1 MSDSDNTVAA
11 SWLRPSFQQHEP
23 ERHLTHIELM
33 DTSTHSELG
42 VRYTSV
48 KPALST
54 RRPPPDYLFGP
65 IPREF
70 GRWYFYDR
78 GAPEV
83 RLFALSDVEFFG
95 NRLLVRNDSILCLPQ
110 NGLHRSD
117 MANDLAAYKSGAGL
131 SRRSLDG
138 EFVLLAGVAYGIYGH
153 WLIDFMMRLQVLIV
167 SGYDITKCKY
177 LLPSDISNFVRDWL
191 SILGINE
198 RQFVFFDIERDICHI
213 KNALLPSNLRG
224 NGRVSPLLERAA
236 VAIRHEVLKNEIPPT
251 DAIRKIYISR
261 RKWGNVHRS
270 LRNSDEIEQIA
281 DALGFQIV
289 YPEEMSIRKQVQMFA
304 HAEFVIGEY
313 GSAMHSSIFCQSTS
327 RLLMLRGNAGH
338 PGFLQSG
345 LCEAFRQRHGY
356 VFGQVS
362 EDDPLG
368 SFVIDP
374 TDFRMCVEVMQ
385 Q

>member
-1 MSDSDNTVAA
+1 MSDSENTDE
-11 SWLRPSFQQHEP
+11 SSRFRSEFP
-23 ERHLTHIELM
+23 ENEREHTLTHIDLM
-33 DTSTHSELG
+33 DISTHSDLEVSSTLVG
-42 VRYTSV
+42 PS
-48 KPALST
+48 LSA
-54 RRPPPDYLFGP
+54 RRPTPDYLFGP

-70 GRWYFYDR
+70 GKWYYYDR

-83 RLFALSDVEFFG
+83 RLFTLSDVEFFG
-95 NRLLVRNDSILCLPQ
+95 NRLLVRNNCILCLPQ

-117 MANDLAAYKSGAGL
+117 MVNDLAAYKSGAGL
-131 SRRSLDG
+131 YRRSMEG
-138 EFVLLAGVAYGIYGH
+138 EFVLLAGAAYGIYGH
-153 WLIDFMMRLQVLIV
+153 WLIDFMMRLQVLI
-167 SGYDITKCKY
+167 SAGYDIATCKY
-177 LLPSDISNFVRDWL
+177 LLPSDISNFIRDWL
-191 SILGINE
+191 SILGITE
-198 RQFVFFDIERDICHI
+198 RQLVFFDVERDICHI
-213 KNALLPSNLRG
+213 KHALLPSNLRG

-236 VAIRHEVLKNEIPPT
+236 VAIRHEVLKNEVPPS

-281 DALGFQIV
+281 DAMGFQVV

-313 GSAMHSSIFCQSTS
+313 GSAMHSSIFCKSTS
-327 RLLMLRGNAGH
+327 RFLMLRGNAGH

-356 VFGQVS
+356 VFGAVS

-374 TDFRMCVEVMQ
+374 ADFRMCVEVMQ